1 MTIDPDFIKD
11 LKTLQQ
17 QKGHDPS
24 TNIGYGHDGHVI
36 HFVHVATKA
45 TCHFK
50 AFLTA
55 WEDNFKQDW
64 GSYETVGRMDPIR
77 TYKRTSRTINFSF
90 DIPSFDKEDAARNL
104 YEVQTL
110 IQMSYPT
117 FNQYSTVGKEVAS
130 TAAANAEAAQQKA
143 LADQAKITDNQRNL
157 IGTVSHMVSPP
168 FLRIKFSNWLN
179 DPSLDSG
186 MSNNDAYGP
195 DSDSEKQD
203 VIGSGLFGT
212 IENVK
217 FSPDLSENG
226 GFYGATSLYYPNSP
240 GEAERL
246 IQGVNEKTLIPKLLK
261 MDIVF
266 NVLHTNDLGFYASS
280 GVSRTQ
286 SFPYNANRIITKM
299 ATEKRKTI
307 KVT

>member
-1 MTIDPDFIKD
+1 MTINEDFRQD
-11 LKTLQQ
+11 LKILKEKQS
-17 QKGHDPS
+17 HDPS
-24 TNIGYGHDGHVI
+24 INIGDGHNGHVI
-36 HFVHVATKA
+36 HFVHIATKA

-64 GSYETVGRMDPIR
+64 SSYETVGRMDPVR

-90 DIPSFDKEDAARNL
+90 DIPSFNKEDAARNL

-130 TAAANAEAAQQKA
+130 SGEANAEATQQKRQ
-143 LADQAKITDNQRNL
+143 ADEAKITDNQRNL
-157 IGTVSHMVSPP
+157 AGTVSHMVSPP

-179 DPSLDSG
+179 DSSLDPA

-195 DSDSEKQD
+195 DHDAEDKSS
-203 VIGSGLFGT
+203 VGSGLFGT

-217 FSPDLSENG
+217 FSPDLNENG
-226 GFYGATSLYYPNSP
+226 GFYGATNLYYPNSAA
-240 GEAERL
+240 EAENL
-246 IQGVNEKTLIPKLLK
+246 LQGVNEKILIPKLLK

-266 NVLHTNDLGFYASS
+266 NVLHTNELGFYASS
-280 GVSRTQ
+280 GRSRTQ
-286 SFPYNANRIITKM
+286 SFPYNANRIISKM
-299 ATEKRKTI
+299 AAEKRKSI